1 MDRVDPIRPR
11 TREETISAITRVGDS
26 RVRRETPEEAAER
39 RRREAE
45 ERQRQHAR
53 RAWAEAQR
61 NRVAEQAEL
70 HIVPEGD
77 SDDGHAHIDVRV

>member
-1 MDRVDPIRPR
+1 VDRVDPIRAFPR
-11 TREETISAITRVGDS
+11 DNGLSAVTRVADS

-53 RAWAEAQR
+53 RAWADAQR
-61 NRVAEQAEL
+61 ARVQEQASLYVSED
-70 HIVPEGD
+70 D
-77 SDDGHAHIDVRV
+77 SDDGHAHVDIRV